1 MTSKTHINTEKVAC
15 LRNER
20 VVKRAALHAAMPT
33 PPTEDEDALASEV
46 EAAVDAAIDVEAAG
60 DAAIDADAAGDAA
73 FGGEVAGDAAFGGE
87 EADEVSVDTEAVCD
101 VTIDAE
107 AADAVDDEA
116 AGDDA
121 VGAEANDDTAVDTEA
136 ADDAA
141 INAEASDAVDAEVAG
156 DDAFVGEAIYATAVD
171 TEAAEDASID
181 AEAIEDDALGTEAA
195 GDAAFGG
202 EEAADEVAIDT
213 DVEAAGDAVLPTA
226 LTFAAEVDAGAEDA
240 FDDKAVDDADLLTG
254 LNEDAAEE
262 HKLDRKAFGAVAA
275 CDSFQTTAQKPIGE
289 NASTELVAVDDVLL
303 PTAEYSCLN
312 PGNNDVVLNGAAWAR
327 NLPGNKHL
335 HAVCTSRKAQYIAIH
350 QRDTKSK
357 HNYIC
362 ATIEFVEN
370 NGFRFLQS
378 TPDGFQL
385 AKFCQVKTA
394 IQRKFLRLHNQRPK
408 CTRPCEAGLKVIW
421 SSGPYRIEK
430 GIQ

>member
-1 MTSKTHINTEKVAC
+1 MS
-15 LRNER
+15 
-20 VVKRAALHAAMPT
+20 
-33 PPTEDEDALASEV
+33 
-46 EAAVDAAIDVEAAG
+46 
-60 DAAIDADAAGDAA
+60 
-73 FGGEVAGDAAFGGE
+73 
-87 EADEVSVDTEAVCD
+87 
-101 VTIDAE
+101 VTISGLKQLNINIKE
-107 AADAVDDEA
+107 FTVDM
-116 AGDDA
+116 
-121 VGAEANDDTAVDTEA
+121 
-136 ADDAA
+136 
-141 INAEASDAVDAEVAG
+141 
-156 DDAFVGEAIYATAVD
+156 
-171 TEAAEDASID
+171 
-181 AEAIEDDALGTEAA
+181 
-195 GDAAFGG
+195 
-202 EEAADEVAIDT
+202 
-213 DVEAAGDAVLPTA
+213 
-226 LTFAAEVDAGAEDA
+226 
-240 FDDKAVDDADLLTG
+240 DKAVDDADLLTG

-262 HKLDRKAFGAVAA
+262 HKLDRKAFDAVAA

-385 AKFCQVKTA
+385 GWYVHQPVEYQPTKVSKSTEVVK
-394 IQRKFLRLHNQRPK
+394 KSKNRP
-408 CTRPCEAGLKVIW
+408 P
-421 SSGPYRIEK
+421 S
-430 GIQ
+430 

>member
-1 MTSKTHINTEKVAC
+1 M
-15 LRNER
+15 
-20 VVKRAALHAAMPT
+20 
-33 PPTEDEDALASEV
+33 
-46 EAAVDAAIDVEAAG
+46 
-60 DAAIDADAAGDAA
+60 
-73 FGGEVAGDAAFGGE
+73 
-87 EADEVSVDTEAVCD
+87 CD

-262 HKLDRKAFGAVAA
+262 HKLDRKAFDAVAA

-408 CTRPCEAGLKVIW
+408 CTRPCEAGLKVTVRLDDHVFTLGKSHIYTN
-421 SSGPYRIEK
+421 S
-430 GIQ
+430 